1 MFLKTLDIFGFKSF
15 ADKTHV
21 EFADGITALLGPNGC
36 GKSNVV
42 DAVKWVLAENKAK
55 NLRAGS
61 MEDVIFNGT
70 ETRSPLNIAEVTL
83 TISNENGLLPLDDSE
98 IAIKRR
104 LYRSGEN
111 EYFINNRQV
120 GPTEI
125 RKLFMDTGVGK
136 AAYSVMEQGKID
148 QILSSKPEDRRY
160 LFEEAAGISRSKAEV
175 AEADREL
182 ERTRQN
188 LAQIEVALAENKRS
202 YETLKVQSE
211 KTIRYRTLKDDIFN
225 YELDIQLL
233 RLKEFTQDKA
243 RHEAALTETDA
254 KRKRVQE
261 EINAIL
267 DTLTENNDK
276 IRELQARLGELQ
288 QELVKIQTEKNGKQD
303 MAKQLNAQSSVLR
316 EKIGQLE
323 VHRRAIEERIETLT
337 DEIDEQEADLHAKTK
352 QLDDV
357 KQNIASF
364 QANIQTASSQ
374 IDDNDRRAAESEK
387 EIVALQAERVE
398 LQKQLGAITEDIVTE
413 LDARLR
419 DSGFSA
425 AASKAAKEALSTLVA
440 RLRVYADGRRNIFS
454 DFAAIKGH
462 SEEENAKLATDA
474 VGAFTEIGELT
485 AKISEA
491 VEAYAAT
498 MPAFIDEFL
507 SPEGIIT
514 KKRTIDGAISAND
527 EKVAKI
533 RARITELHGANA
545 DLVDKIDE
553 YKETLSRLRVN
564 EAAMQEQ
571 ITASKTQADL
581 IRRSLVNEKNALQ
594 QNEDELYAEQK
605 RKEDLESQIIDIQ
618 GALADIERRGEDCA
632 ESMGTV
638 SQQIYDCNSSVSGKQ
653 DALKKKQE
661 EQQKCQGQYESLT
674 RALDTNDVEIRNVK
688 QNFIDTHSRDL
699 MEFEE
704 RMYKITT
711 PQASLREDLSRA
723 REELKALGSVNLM
736 APEEFG
742 EQKERYEKLQ
752 ASFDDTN
759 ATLENLIRV
768 SEEIKAKSTEMFL
781 DTYNKIKKNFHNMF
795 RRLFGGG
802 RGELRLVDPQN
813 VLTTGI
819 DIFAQPPGKKL
830 ENIALRSG
838 GEKTMIAVA
847 LLFATYQVH
856 PSPFCLLDEIDAALD
871 DKNVTSFVQA
881 LRAFGRLSQYIVI
894 THNKKTVM
902 GAKTMLGVTMEE
914 SGVSKI
920 ITMRLDKD
928 IKVGSDVPEETDE
941 FVEEDVAPEENVY
954 IPPRPAKRIHNA
966 DGTITDP
973 DKGLR
978 EQEAKKAQAEAKA
991 RAKAEKEAAAA
1002 KEKAAAGEN
1011 AGAPQADGAAAGTE
1025 AGAGDADN
1033 AGSTADSTNTASA
1046 ADGASGEG
1054 A

>member
-1 MFLKTLDIFGFKSF
+1 MFLKSLDIHGFKSF

-70 ETRSPLNIAEVTL
+70 ESRPPLNIAEVTL
-83 TISNENGLLPLDDSE
+83 TISNENGLLPLEDSE

-104 LYRSGEN
+104 LFRDGTN

-125 RKLFMDTGVGK
+125 RRLFMDTGVGK

-160 LFEEAAGISRSKAEV
+160 LFEEAAGISRSKAEC
-175 AEADREL
+175 AEAEREL

-188 LAQIEVALAENKRS
+188 LAQIEVALVENKRS

-211 KTIRYRTLKDDIFN
+211 KTIKYRKLKEDIFN

-233 RLKEFTQDKA
+233 KLKDFTQNKA
-243 RHEAALTETDA
+243 RHENALKETEE
-254 KRKRVQE
+254 KRNAVQE
-261 EINAIL
+261 EIQQIL

-276 IRELQARLGELQ
+276 IRDLQNKMTDLQ
-288 QELVKIQTEKNGKQD
+288 QELVKIQTDKTGKLD
-303 MAKQLNAQSSVLR
+303 MAKQLNLQAGVIK

-323 VHRRAIEERIETLT
+323 VHKKAIQDRIDDLNE
-337 DEIDEQEADLHAKTK
+337 EIDEQEADLHSKTK
-352 QLDDV
+352 QLEDV
-357 KQNIASF
+357 QKNINSF
-364 QANIQTASSQ
+364 QENITTASSQ
-374 IDDNDRRAAESEK
+374 IDENRRRADESAQEIEK
-387 EIVALQAERVE
+387 LNEERAGFQKE
-398 LQKQLGAITEDIVTE
+398 LTAITEDIVTE
-413 LDARLR
+413 LDAKLR
-419 DSGFSA
+419 DSGFSSAESRKAKDELTA
-425 AASKAAKEALSTLVA
+425 AIGK
-440 RLRVYADGRRNIFS
+440 LRVYADGRKNIFS

-462 SEEENAKLATDA
+462 SENECTQFASDA
-474 VGAFTEIGELT
+474 VSALEEIASLIRNIE
-485 AKISEA
+485 AA
-491 VEAYAAT
+491 VENYAAT

-514 KKRTIDGAISAND
+514 KKRDIDNKISQNAQKIVTIQD
-527 EKVAKI
+527 
-533 RARITELHGANA
+533 RIA
-545 DLVDKIDE
+545 DYRNQNTDLAGKIDE
-553 YKETLSRLRVN
+553 YKETLAKLRVN
-564 EAAMQEQ
+564 EGTMRAQIDAAKQ
-571 ITASKTQADL
+571 QADIL
-581 IRRSLVNEKNALQ
+581 RRSLASEQSTLRQ
-594 QNEDELYAEQK
+594 TEDDLYAEQK
-605 RKEDLESQIIDIQ
+605 RQEEFDDQIYEIQ
-618 GALADIERRGEDCA
+618 TALAQIEERGRECVKNISNLND
-632 ESMGTV
+632 E
-638 SQQIYDCNSSVSGKQ
+638 IDRCNSSVSGKQ
-653 DALKKKQE
+653 NALRKKQE
-661 EQQKCQGQYESLT
+661 EQSKYQSQYEKLT
-674 RALDTNDVEIRNVK
+674 LDLVTSDNDIKNIK

-711 PQASLREDLSRA
+711 PSVVIRESLNSA
-723 REELKALGSVNLM
+723 RDELKALGQVNLM

-759 ATLENLIRV
+759 KSLENLIRV
-768 SEEIKAKSTEMFL
+768 SEEIKSKSTEMFL

-795 RRLFGGG
+795 RRLFVGG
-802 RGELRLVDPQN
+802 RAELRLVDPQN

-819 DIFAQPPGKKL
+819 DILAQPPGKKM
-830 ENIALRSG
+830 ENIALLSG
-838 GEKTMIAVA
+838 GEKTMTAVA
-847 LLFATYQVH
+847 LLFATYQVR

-871 DKNVTSFVQA
+871 DKNVSSFVQA
-881 LRAFGRLSQYIVI
+881 LRSFAKLSQYIVI

-902 GAKTMLGVTMEE
+902 GARTMLGVTMEE

-920 ITMRLDKD
+920 ITMRLDQEPIKD
-928 IKVGSDVPEETDE
+928 DFEENEE
-941 FVEEDVAPEENVY
+941 FVEEDVEPETDVY
-954 IPPRPAKRIHNA
+954 IPPRPAKRIHNP

-973 DKGLR
+973 EIELR
-978 EQEAKKAQAEAKA
+978 KLAAKKAKADAKA
-991 RAKAEKEAAAA
+991 KLEADKKAEELEKAASAEDKKAMDAAAA
-1002 KEKAAAGEN
+1002 
-1011 AGAPQADGAAAGTE
+1011 QT
-1025 AGAGDADN
+1025 
-1033 AGSTADSTNTASA
+1033 
-1046 ADGASGEG
+1046 EG